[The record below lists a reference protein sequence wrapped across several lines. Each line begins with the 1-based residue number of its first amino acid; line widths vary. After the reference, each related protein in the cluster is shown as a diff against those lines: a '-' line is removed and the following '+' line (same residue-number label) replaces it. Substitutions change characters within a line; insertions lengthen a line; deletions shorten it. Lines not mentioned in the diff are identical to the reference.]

1 MKRVLRTNPNVA
13 RIADR
18 TAAAIVATV
27 HRAKCTLLFVLS
39 VGLRLRFPLS
49 RWKEDR
55 YIAWNAIKNK
65 KKLLTKL
72 SITAGF
78 SNPAFLLSK
87 HRDVLFVCP
96 RANKKNV
103 PVFAVSASTIFLS
116 AGFYFFCVEYIY
128 NNREGSGPMRFDI
141 RGKNIEL
148 TDALKDYTTKRLSKL
163 GKYIDNVK
171 EAQVALS
178 VEGEGHKVE
187 VTIPLNGMIL
197 RGEELSED
205 MYSSID
211 LVEEKLEKQIEKYR
225 TRLYHNNRGV
235 GLKKNGIHEKENN
248 DDADTDSFKVVRTKR
263 FALKPM
269 DEEEAIMQMNLLGH
283 NFFVFF
289 NAKDEEVNVV
299 YRRKDGNYGL
309 IEPRFD

>member
-1 MKRVLRTNPNVA
+1 
-13 RIADR
+13 
-18 TAAAIVATV
+18 
-27 HRAKCTLLFVLS
+27 
-39 VGLRLRFPLS
+39 
-49 RWKEDR
+49 
-55 YIAWNAIKNK
+55 
-65 KKLLTKL
+65 
-72 SITAGF
+72 
-78 SNPAFLLSK
+78 
-87 HRDVLFVCP
+87 
-96 RANKKNV
+96 
-103 PVFAVSASTIFLS
+103 
-116 AGFYFFCVEYIY
+116 
-128 NNREGSGPMRFDI
+128 MRFDI

-163 GKYIDNVK
+163 GKYIENVK

-197 RGEELSED
+197 RGEEVSED

-225 TRLYHNNRGV
+225 TRLYHNNRGA
-235 GLKKNGIHEKENN
+235 GLKKSAFNDKNTINDKE
-248 DDADTDSFKVVRTKR
+248 DAFKVVRTKR

-309 IEPRFD
+309 IEPNFD

>member
-1 MKRVLRTNPNVA
+1 
-13 RIADR
+13 
-18 TAAAIVATV
+18 
-27 HRAKCTLLFVLS
+27 
-39 VGLRLRFPLS
+39 
-49 RWKEDR
+49 
-55 YIAWNAIKNK
+55 
-65 KKLLTKL
+65 
-72 SITAGF
+72 
-78 SNPAFLLSK
+78 
-87 HRDVLFVCP
+87 
-96 RANKKNV
+96 
-103 PVFAVSASTIFLS
+103 
-116 AGFYFFCVEYIY
+116 
-128 NNREGSGPMRFDI
+128 MRFDI

-163 GKYIDNVK
+163 GKYIENVK

-197 RGEELSED
+197 RGEEVSED

-235 GLKKNGIHEKENN
+235 GLKKNGFDESKENIY
-248 DDADTDSFKVVRTKR
+248 DTDIDKFKVVRTKR

-283 NFFVFF
+283 SFFVFF

-309 IEPRFD
+309 IEPNFD